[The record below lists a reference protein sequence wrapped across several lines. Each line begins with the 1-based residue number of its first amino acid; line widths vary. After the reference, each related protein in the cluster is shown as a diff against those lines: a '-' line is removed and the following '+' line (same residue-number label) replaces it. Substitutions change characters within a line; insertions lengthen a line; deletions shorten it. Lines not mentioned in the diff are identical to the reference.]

1 METNPLLEQASAAC
15 RICSQ
20 LNEKEYASQKYG
32 WENNDTSLPVVFLEL
47 ECVKDLKPNSD
58 RLMRLFHCPL
68 CHTYYLYTTGYEYL
82 VNGSEDFQ
90 TLTRL
95 SLEESKIILSD
106 EFSIDG
112 SE

>member
-32 WENNDTSLPVVFLEL
+32 WEENDTSLPEVFLEL

-58 RLMRLFHCPL
+58 RLLKLFHCPL
-68 CHTYYLYTTGYEYL
+68 CNTYYLYATGYEYL

-90 TLTRL
+90 SLTRL
-95 SLEESKIILSD
+95 SPEKSINIISD
-106 EFSIDG
+106 EFTIDG
-112 SE
+112 PL